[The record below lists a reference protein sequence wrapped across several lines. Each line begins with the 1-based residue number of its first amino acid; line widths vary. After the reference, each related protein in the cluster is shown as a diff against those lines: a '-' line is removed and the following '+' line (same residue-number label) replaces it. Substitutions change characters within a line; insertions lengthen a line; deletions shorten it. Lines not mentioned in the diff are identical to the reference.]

1 MISLS
6 GSIGAQPMRQNVDYW
21 FQNRRRKDFHPEV
34 MQQREKKKLAKTL
47 WGNYNGNVINPPAST
62 NIGTSSSNTH
72 PESNGSNS
80 NR

>member
-1 MISLS
+1 MFIHT

-47 WGNYNGNVINPPAST
+47 WGNYNGNPPPSANS
-62 NIGTSSSNTH
+62 
-72 PESNGSNS
+72 ESNSSNS

>member
-1 MISLS
+1 MYPS

-47 WGNYNGNVINPPAST
+47 WGNYNGSAPNTAGDTT
-62 NIGTSSSNTH
+62 N
-72 PESNGSNS
+72 NS
-80 NR
+80 QSEHND